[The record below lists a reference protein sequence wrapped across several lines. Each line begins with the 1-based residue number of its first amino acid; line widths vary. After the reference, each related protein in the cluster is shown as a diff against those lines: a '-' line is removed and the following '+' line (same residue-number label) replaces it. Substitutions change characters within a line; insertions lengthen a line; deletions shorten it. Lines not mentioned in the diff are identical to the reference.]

1 MLDSPRMDTLRLRF
15 SGGEQPDLPLEV
27 GMHGLGRAPQGG
39 IAAVPGEDALARL
52 CVDGRGVWLSVAEG
66 QRGVHVNGRAVQRLA
81 MLRRG
86 DTLHVDGA
94 ELRLLADAPVQVPGD
109 DTPGPEAEPQRGLQ
123 TVLRGIG
130 GRHHGRS
137 FTLDRPR
144 LVGSLDEADIR
155 IDDPA
160 FAERHAR
167 LELRGE
173 RVLLRD
179 LGSAEGSVV
188 NGESVRDAL
197 LQPGDQIVFDAHHR
211 FVVEAPMA
219 RGASARE
226 PDLPDIEIAPAA
238 EDGSRRS
245 PWRLPWLLLAAL
257 AIAGLLSLLL
267 LYGVG

>member
-1 MLDSPRMDTLRLRF
+1 METLRLRF
-15 SGGEQPDLPLEV
+15 SDGEQPDLPLEAGV
-27 GMHGLGRAPQGG
+27 HGLGRAPHGG
-39 IAAVPGEDALARL
+39 IAVVSAEDALARL

-66 QRGVHVNGRAVQRLA
+66 RRGVHVNGRAVQRLA

-86 DTLHVDGA
+86 DTLHLEGA
-94 ELRLLADAPVQVPGD
+94 ELRLLADAPVDVPSADADAPAAEGD
-109 DTPGPEAEPQRGLQ
+109 AQRGLQ

-144 LVGSLDEADIR
+144 LVGSIAEADIR

-188 NGESVRDAL
+188 NGEPVRDAL

-219 RGASARE
+219 RGASARAPE
-226 PDLPDIEIAPAA
+226 LPDIEIAPAA
-238 EDGSRRS
+238 NGASQRR